1 MNISDYFIEDNNSV
15 FFEEAQASRFAKSV
29 AGDFNP
35 IHDPGSKRFCVP
47 GDLLFSVVLGRYGV
61 SEKTCLEFSGML
73 DGKTR
78 MHLPLEA
85 SDVMSIVDDRD
96 KELMNVQRSGE
107 RITDAHFISMLC
119 EEYVKFSGQTF
130 PDILVPLMRSAN
142 AMINPARPLVIYKD
156 MAIHFNRKA
165 FTLFDSESSQ
175 AKSVQAGNAVEPIFD
190 GQDRPTVNLRLK
202 SGDHQIAVDGRK
214 GSVKL
219 AFTIECANTEIGSG
233 VKNMLLSGLR
243 EYEDDAMMEIVAQYN
258 QWRTDYSPN

>member
-1 MNISDYFIEDNNSV
+1 MNISDYFIEENNSV
-15 FFEEAQASRFAKSV
+15 YFDEAQASRFAKSI

-47 GDLLFSVVLGRYGV
+47 GDLLFSVLLGRYGV
-61 SEKTCLEFSGML
+61 CEKTRLEFSGML

-78 MHLPLEA
+78 MHLPTE
-85 SDVMSIVDDRD
+85 SFDVMSIVDDRD
-96 KELMNVQRSGE
+96 KELINIQCSGD
-107 RITDAHFISMLC
+107 RISDAQFIATLC

-156 MAIHFNRKA
+156 MAIHFNREA
-165 FTLFDSESSQ
+165 FTLFGS
-175 AKSVQAGNAVEPIFD
+175 D
-190 GQDRPTVNLRLK
+190 GQDAVGQSNNAMDPNAERLDDSKGNLSLK
-202 SGDHQIAVDGRK
+202 SGDHQIDVNGRK

-219 AFTIECANTEIGSG
+219 AFSIDFDGTEIGTG

-243 EYEDDAMMEIVAQYN
+243 EYEDNAMMEIVAQYN
-258 QWRTDYSPN
+258 QWRNDYSPN

>member
-1 MNISDYFIEDNNSV
+1 MNISDYFIEEDNSV
-15 FFEEAQASRFAKSV
+15 YFEEAQASRFAKSV

-61 SEKTCLEFSGML
+61 SEKTRLEFSGML

-78 MHLPLEA
+78 MHLPSEA

-96 KELMNVQRSGE
+96 KELMNVQRSGDH
-107 RITDAHFISMLC
+107 ITDAQFIADLC

-156 MAIHFNRKA
+156 MAIHFNQEA
-165 FTLFDSESSQ
+165 FALFGPNESS
-175 AKSVQAGNAVEPIFD
+175 VE
-190 GQDRPTVNLRLK
+190 GQGCATSHLQLK
-202 SGDHQIAVDGRK
+202 SGDHQIEVNGRK

-219 AFTIECANTEIGSG
+219 AFTIECGGTEIGSG

-258 QWRTDYSPN
+258 QWRSDYSPN